1 MVVRCHTTS
10 PGATITLDIGDTVTL
25 VAETRGGLRHG
36 HCETYC
42 SEGDIES
49 IKGEYEY
56 LLSMNFNT

>member
-1 MVVRCHTTS
+1 MVARCHTTS
-10 PGATITLDIGDTVTL
+10 PGATISLDIGDTVTV

-56 LLSMNFNT
+56 L